1 MKAETGALVIDT
13 TQVNGWKQREK
24 QKENFIQIDYVL
36 DYVLVLILSSKA
48 YIKQNKDFFCLN
60 ISSGRTLEY
69 SGFMIYS
76 CVLAKYHLVHSV
88 NILANLMTLNDNKS
102 K

>member
-48 YIKQNKDFFCLN
+48 YIKQNKDFVCLKCQQWKN
-60 ISSGRTLEY
+60 TRI
-69 SGFMIYS
+69 FWIYD
-76 CVLAKYHLVHSV
+76 L
-88 NILANLMTLNDNKS
+88 
-102 K
+102 